1 MAALNVIFGGGGVAR
16 EVSWLLSE
24 TEAAPIPD
32 MYVVA
37 DRDWIPGST
46 IDGVPI
52 LPDREFSAAVPGE
65 FAAYLAIGLPGPRR
79 RLQAGLT
86 GCPGISFPSIVHASA
101 RMDRRPGRTR
111 LGQGVI
117 VYPLAS
123 LTTGVVLDDFV
134 QVNPCATLGHGARVG
149 AHTTI
154 CPGANISGEVT
165 LGTGCFVGA
174 GAVIREG
181 LRIADDCVI
190 GAGAVVVR
198 DILEAGTW
206 AGVPARKL
214 VR

>member
-24 TEAAPIPD
+24 AEAALTPD
-32 MYVVA
+32 MFVVA
-37 DRDWIPGST
+37 DADWIPGST
-46 IDGVPI
+46 IDGIPI
-52 LPDREFSAAVPGE
+52 LPDREFLAASPVE
-65 FAAYLAIGLPGPRR
+65 FAAYLAVGLPWVRR
-79 RLQAGLT
+79 RLEVRLAGRA
-86 GCPGISFPSIVHASA
+86 GILFPSIAHASA

-111 LGQGVI
+111 LGRGVVI
-117 VYPLAS
+117 YPLAS
-123 LTTGVVLDDFV
+123 LTTGVVLEDFV
-134 QVNPCATLGHGARVG
+134 QVNPCATLGHGVHVG

-165 LGTGCFVGA
+165 LGAGCFIGA

-190 GAGAVVVR
+190 GAGTVVVR
-198 DILEAGTW
+198 DLETGTW

-214 VR
+214 DR